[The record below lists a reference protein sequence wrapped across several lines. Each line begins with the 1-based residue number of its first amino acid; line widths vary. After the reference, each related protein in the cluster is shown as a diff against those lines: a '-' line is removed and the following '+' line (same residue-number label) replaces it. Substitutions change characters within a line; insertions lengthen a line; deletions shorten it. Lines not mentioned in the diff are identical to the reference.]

1 MWSKREDGSHAD
13 RAATGDDVR
22 VATAGKHTLTG
33 ALPPVPRQAEA
44 LGGSALPVQRKVDGE
59 SRGDVTAAAQHGVSG
74 TPEALPHRDHI
85 QSLFGR
91 HDVSGIQ
98 AHVGGPAAEASQQ
111 IGASAYATGSSVAFR
126 EAPDLHTAAHEAAH
140 VVQQRE
146 GVQLRGGVGEAG
158 DAYERHADA
167 VADAVVAGKPA
178 GGILDQ
184 MAGGGSH
191 APAVQRKGTG
201 PAGEGPNTVKGG
213 GATQTPVTPKTYAQI
228 TAGKVFEFVSYS
240 DQQADW
246 SMQIANA
253 GQQADLRMLMTWLR
267 AKDERQ
273 TALNGE
279 KVGDVLAVKGDLLA
293 LDAYARARGTTTVQI
308 DAAATVADAV
318 SIGQDVGKLEGAC
331 PPAQLHQIFPP
342 KYYEWLRAEGKVD
355 LFVTYVKTCKP
366 MLQANNG
373 REIQSFIELANV
385 RDPAS
390 FKDVKDVRSYH
401 RFQEPALVALRAAQ
415 AGNPTNKPFTLIL
428 HSALDWNGAF
438 HQDPEL
444 TRAIIAGSNHT
455 IMIEGAESLDA
466 IAAQLPAIVAL
477 HGRDEPDK
485 KDPKKKVKRIDQVML
500 AGHGSAHTIELAGDL
515 AKDKAGNV
523 ETDANGLKINDDR
536 LDLTKNAKDPES
548 LKRAAKTEAFMKTV
562 MGYMSQDQTTP
573 HGRIVFN
580 ACLTASNEIDPATI
594 DEKKPA
600 ADQAKQMNAQIAKS
614 PSLVEEM
621 RKIAKDTGHNTDVR
635 GGNGSFGR
643 VGLIDGT
650 GALDIVADGTSPTPG
665 KPRGKDPEL
674 TNPDKLVYAE
684 KGADPQGCMSAVAE
698 SWAKDAAKTI
708 TAVHNR
714 RNAPNGTGW
723 DETVIQAMYQIVETR
738 YAAKGAKIVELAS
751 VTDGFKE
758 LASAGASRPWTI
770 WNLTDDADWGILE
783 TNFKP
788 HAAWKGQPFTQLV
801 FYEGWYVQNPAKKEP
816 SFLAALGAMT
826 LRTSQDFLYMKEL
839 YTNWATLVPAAS
851 GKPPEAGRL
860 RLALRDVTDTGDKA
874 KPNTKS
880 FLGSLVTAHAFTVD
894 VNTPL
899 DGLGTDDSVLRALGL
914 SASQAAGKGKA
925 ADPKAPP
932 PDANVDMDKDG
943 KNESVVEA
951 MSATGRVTAQEL
963 YVREQPTMK
972 GKEHPT
978 TLKNG
983 DQVHIMGLVD
993 TWYLI
998 DHAGVRGY
1006 SAKQYIEI
1014 I

>member
-1 MWSKREDGSHAD
+1 MWSKREDGSHAGTAATSD
-13 RAATGDDVR
+13 NQRAAGP
-22 VATAGKHTLTG
+22 GKHTLTE
-33 ALPPVPRQAEA
+33 ALPPVQRQADSA
-44 LGGSALPVQRKVDGE
+44 GHPVQQKADGGSQ
-59 SRGDVTAAAQHGVSG
+59 GDVMAAAQHGVSG
-74 TPEALPHRDHI
+74 TPEALPHRDRI
-85 QSLFGR
+85 QGLFGH

-184 MAGGGSH
+184 MVGGGSH
-191 APAVQRKGTG
+191 SPAVQRIATG

-213 GATQTPVTPKTYAQI
+213 GATQTPASSKTYAQI
-228 TAGKVFEFVSYS
+228 TAGKISELVSYS

-246 SMQIANA
+246 SMQIADA
-253 GQQADLRMLMTWLR
+253 TQQANLRTLMTWLR
-267 AKDERQ
+267 AKEERQ
-273 TALNGE
+273 TALNGFN
-279 KVGDVLAVKGDLLA
+279 VGDVIAVKGELPA
-293 LDAYARARGTTTVQI
+293 LDAYSRARGTTTVQI
-308 DAAATVADAV
+308 DPAATIADAV
-318 SIGQDVGKLEGAC
+318 SIGHDVVKLEGAC

-342 KYYEWLRAEGKVD
+342 KYYEWLRSEGKVD
-355 LFVTYVKTCKP
+355 MFVSYVKTCKP

-373 REIQSFIELANV
+373 REIQSFIELATV
-385 RDPAS
+385 RDPAT
-390 FKDVKDVRSYH
+390 FKDVKDVRSFH

-415 AGNPTNKPFTLIL
+415 GGNPTNKPFTLIL
-428 HSALDWNGAF
+428 HSAFDWNGAF

-444 TRAIIAGSNHT
+444 TRAIVAGSNHT

-466 IAAQLPAIVAL
+466 IAAHLPAIVAL

-500 AGHGSAHTIELAGDL
+500 AGHGSAHSIELAGDL

-523 ETDANGLKINDDR
+523 ETDTNGLKTNDDS
-536 LDLTKNAKDPES
+536 LDLTKNAKDPAS
-548 LKRAAKTEAFMKTV
+548 VKRAKKTEDFMKTV
-562 MGYMSQDQTTP
+562 MGYMAQDPATP

-594 DEKKPA
+594 DEKKSP
-600 ADQAKQMNAQIAKS
+600 ADQAKQMKAQIAKS

-650 GALDIVADGTSPTPG
+650 GGLDIVADGTSPTPG
-665 KPRGKDPEL
+665 MPRDLDAEL

-708 TAVHNR
+708 TAVQDR
-714 RNAPNGTGW
+714 RKAPNGTGW
-723 DETVIQAMYQIVETR
+723 DETVIQALYQIVETR
-738 YAAKGAKIVELAS
+738 YAANGAKIVELAS

-758 LASAGASRPWTI
+758 LASEGASRPWTM
-770 WNLTDDADWGILE
+770 WRLADDKDWGIVE
-783 TNFKP
+783 ASFKP
-788 HAAWKGQPFTQLV
+788 HASWTGQPFAPLV
-801 FYEGWYVQNPAKKEP
+801 FYEAWYYYHAAKEP
-816 SFLAALGAMT
+816 AFLAALGAMT
-826 LRTSQDFLYMKEL
+826 VRTSKDFLYMDGL
-839 YTNWATLVPAAS
+839 YTKWGTLVPAAS
-851 GKPPEAGRL
+851 GKPPDAGRL
-860 RLALRDVTDTGDKA
+860 RLALRDVTDAGDKA
-874 KPNTKS
+874 KPHTKS

-914 SASQAAGKGKA
+914 HASQAAGKGKA
-925 ADPKAPP
+925 ANPKAPA

-951 MSATGRVTAQEL
+951 MSAIGKVTAQEL
-963 YVREQPTMK
+963 HVRDQPTTK
-972 GKEHPT
+972 GKDHPT
-978 TLKNG
+978 TLKKG
-983 DQVHIMGLVD
+983 DQVDIMGQVD

-1014 I
+1014 V

>member
-13 RAATGDDVR
+13 RAATGDKR
-22 VATAGKHTLTG
+22 GAATPGKHTLTE
-33 ALPPVPRQAEA
+33 ALSPVQRQAES
-44 LGGSALPVQRKVDGE
+44 LGHGGSH
-59 SRGDVTAAAQHGVSG
+59 GDVMAAAQHGVSG
-74 TPEALPHRDHI
+74 TPQALPHRDQI
-85 QSLFGR
+85 QALFGR
-91 HDVSGIQ
+91 HDVSNVQ

-146 GVQLRGGVGEAG
+146 GVQLRGGVGEVG
-158 DAYERHADA
+158 DAYEQHADA
-167 VADAVVAGKPA
+167 VADAVVAGNPA

-184 MAGGGSH
+184 MAGGGSRS
-191 APAVQRKGTG
+191 PAVQRKATG

-213 GATQTPVTPKTYAQI
+213 GVTETPANTKTYAQI
-228 TAGKVFEFVSYS
+228 TAGKISDFVSYADS
-240 DQQADW
+240 QADW
-246 SMQIANA
+246 SMQIADA

-267 AKDERQ
+267 AKAERQ
-273 TALNGE
+273 TALNDF
-279 KVGDVLAVKGDLLA
+279 KVGDAIAVKGDLLA
-293 LDAYARARGTTTVQI
+293 LDGYARARGTTTVQI
-308 DAAATVADAV
+308 DPAATIADAV
-318 SIGQDVGKLEGAC
+318 SIGRDVVKLEGAC
-331 PPAQLHQIFPP
+331 PPAQLHQIFPS
-342 KYYEWLRAEGKVD
+342 KYYEWLRSLGKVD
-355 LFVTYVKTCKP
+355 MFVNYVKTCKP

-373 REIQSFIELANV
+373 REIQSFVELATL
-385 RDPAS
+385 RDPAT
-390 FKDVKDVRSYH
+390 FKDVKDVRSFH

-415 AGNPTNKPFTLIL
+415 AGNPANKPFTLIL

-444 TRAIIAGSNHT
+444 TRAIVAGSNHT

-466 IAAQLPAIVAL
+466 ITAQLPGIVAL

-500 AGHGSAHTIELAGDL
+500 AGHGSAHSIELAGDL

-523 ETDANGLKINDDR
+523 ETDANGLKVTDDH
-536 LDLTKNAKDPES
+536 LDVTKNAKDPES
-548 LKRAAKTEAFMKTV
+548 IKRAKKTEAFLKTV
-562 MGYMSQDQTTP
+562 MGYMSQDPTTP

-580 ACLTASNEIDPATI
+580 ACLTASNEIDPQAI
-594 DEKKPA
+594 DENKLP
-600 ADQAKQMNAQIAKS
+600 ADQAKQMKAQIAKS

-621 RKIAKDTGHNTDVR
+621 RKISKDTGHNTDVR

-665 KPRGKDPEL
+665 MPRGKDPEL

-698 SWAKDAAKTI
+698 SWAQDPAKTI
-708 TAVHNR
+708 TAVQNR
-714 RNAPNGTGW
+714 RKAPHGGGW

-738 YAAKGAKIVELAS
+738 YAANGAKIVQLAS

-758 LASAGASRPWTI
+758 LASAGASRPWTM
-770 WNLTDDADWGILE
+770 WNLTDNADWGILE
-783 TNFKP
+783 ASFQP
-788 HAAWKGQPFTQLV
+788 HASWTGQQFPRLV
-801 FYEGWYVQNPAKKEP
+801 FYEAWYFQNQAKEP
-816 SFLAALGAMT
+816 TFLAALGAMT
-826 LRTSQDFLYMKEL
+826 LRTSKDFLYMDGL
-839 YTNWATLVPAAS
+839 YGKWATLIPAAS
-851 GKPPEAGRL
+851 GKLPDAGRL

-874 KPNTKS
+874 KANTKS

-914 SASQAAGKGKA
+914 HASQAAGKAKGA
-925 ADPKAPP
+925 NPKEPP

-951 MSATGRVTAQEL
+951 MSATGKVTAQEL
-963 YVREQPTMK
+963 YVRDQPTMK
-972 GKEHPT
+972 GKDHPT
-978 TLKNG
+978 TLKKG
-983 DQVHIMGLVD
+983 DQIHIMGQVD
-993 TWYLI
+993 TWYLV

-1014 I
+1014 V